1 MTVSP
6 RVELTVSSPSL
17 VAVSRPLGCGA
28 ALAPGAALVAL
39 PAAGAPLGGGKTAA
53 ELAAEPTPAATSGA
67 AWATALGAANFPA
80 MIRLPSTNATRA
92 QKMRQIRPPLKRCRG
107 ALKPRPYP

>member
-17 VAVSRPLGCGA
+17 VALSRPLGCGA

-39 PAAGAPLGGGKTAA
+39 PAAAAPLGGGKT
-53 ELAAEPTPAATSGA
+53 
-67 AWATALGAANFPA
+67 AANFPA

-107 ALKPRPYP
+107 ALKPRPYPEKCRPE